1 MSKDTK
7 IERDLLKI
15 NGNMAPPSGRILK
28 TFLWWEA
35 SLCSR
40 PYKLTSVK
48 FRDFFFNLNLASFLN
63 CKALFLPVLMNIRQ
77 PVTPVFVFALSQL
90 SRKLTFASP
99 AVSKCFHLLFLNR
112 RLKRVAYR
120 KRFVSNLHALLAE
133 TICIENPAESFC
145 QYI

>member
-1 MSKDTK
+1 MVGGKFVLPAIQINVCK
-7 IERDLLKI
+7 ISQL
-15 NGNMAPPSGRILK
+15 
-28 TFLWWEA
+28 
-35 SLCSR
+35 
-40 PYKLTSVK
+40 
-48 FRDFFFNLNLASFLN
+48 FFFNLNLASFLN
-63 CKALFLPVLMNIRQ
+63 CKALFLLVLMDTCIRQ
-77 PVTPVFVFALSQL
+77 LVTPVFVFALSQL

-99 AVSKCFHLLFLNR
+99 AVSKYCQLLFLNR